1 MTSDCPPEL
10 IAELAAHARAAGAD
24 APRIERLDLAG
35 RVFWVKRVERPGLRM
50 RLQKGEPRRAFEAE
64 RQALRVLYAAGAPVP
79 PVCAEGPDFFVTP
92 DCGRIVAMIQ
102 RLSGDRAER
111 AAALRE
117 AGRALGRLH
126 ALGFSHG
133 RPSPKD
139 MCMQDGRV
147 TLVDFENFRPRLN
160 TPEGHARDLVVFV
173 FNVLVNAPDDAP
185 EVRDALAGHGETAP
199 PEIWPLARAWCR
211 RMAWA
216 GWLTWPVRRLSGTGR
231 AREFKAVPR
240 TLALFGEG

>member
-1 MTSDCPPEL
+1 
-10 IAELAAHARAAGAD
+10 
-24 APRIERLDLAG
+24 
-35 RVFWVKRVERPGLRM
+35 
-50 RLQKGEPRRAFEAE
+50 
-64 RQALRVLYAAGAPVP
+64 
-79 PVCAEGPDFFVTP
+79 
-92 DCGRIVAMIQ
+92 
-102 RLSGDRAER
+102 
-111 AAALRE
+111 
-117 AGRALGRLH
+117 
-126 ALGFSHG
+126 
-133 RPSPKD
+133 
-139 MCMQDGRV
+139 MQDGRV

>member
-1 MTSDCPPEL
+1 MTADCPPEL
-10 IAELAAHARAAGAD
+10 IAGLTEQAQAGGAD
-24 APRIERLDLAG
+24 TPRIERLELAG

-50 RLQKGEPRRAFEAE
+50 RVQKGDPRRALGAE
-64 RQALRVLYAAGAPVP
+64 RRALHVLHAAGAPVP
-79 PVCAEGPDFFVTP
+79 PVCAEGPGFFVTP
-92 DCGRIVAMIQ
+92 DCGRSVAMIQ
-102 RLSGDRAER
+102 RGGGDPAGR

-117 AGRALGRLH
+117 AGRTLGRLH

-139 MCMQDGRV
+139 MCLHEGRV

-185 EVRDALAGHGETAP
+185 EVHDALAGHGETAP
-199 PEIWPLARAWCR
+199 PGIRPLASAWCR

-216 GWLTWPVRRLSGTGR
+216 GWLTWPVRRFSGAGR
-231 AREFKAVPR
+231 AREFKAIPR
-240 TLALFGEG
+240 TLALFRDG